1 MNKYEELCKQNPTY
15 TIKQISD
22 PEFTKYGKIYTNYD
36 VTDVM
41 EYMDKNITIDKTSNI
56 YVPSNA
62 ELEKIPSMQT
72 IATDIFAGM
81 PFEAGECTGQ
91 SSNFTAVEYHQGS
104 ELNVMLTDVVMVLGK
119 RNILE
124 ENGTFN
130 AKEQG
135 ELFFVPRGTVVEFYS
150 DTLHY
155 SPIKVDNSGFKIIV
169 MLPAGSNQ
177 PLPENFH
184 SNNPRIVK
192 KNKFQVVHESRTD
205 KIKQGAQIGVSG
217 DLIELVPLK

>member
-22 PEFTKYGKIYTNYD
+22 PEFSKYGKIYTNYD

-62 ELEKIPSMQT
+62 ELEKISSMQT

>member
-62 ELEKIPSMQT
+62 ELEKISSMQT

>member
-1 MNKYEELCKQNPTY
+1 MNKYEEMCAQNPTY
-15 TIKQISD
+15 TIKKTTDQA
-22 PEFTKYGKIYTNYD
+22 FAKYGKIYTNYD
-36 VTDVM
+36 VSDVIK
-41 EYMDKNITIDKTSNI
+41 YMDDNITIDQTSNV

-62 ELEKIPSMQT
+62 ELEKVPSMQT
-72 IATDIFAGM
+72 IGTDIYAGM

-119 RNILE
+119 RSVLE
-124 ENGTFN
+124 ESGTFN
-130 AKEQG
+130 AKEQA

-155 SPIKVDNSGFKIIV
+155 SPIKVDDSGFKIIV
-169 MLPAGSNQ
+169 MLPAGSNH

-205 KIKQGAQIGVSG
+205 KIEQGAQIEVSG
-217 DLIELVPLK
+217 DLIELSPLK

>member
-1 MNKYEELCKQNPTY
+1 MCAKNPTY
-15 TIKQISD
+15 TIKETTD
-22 PEFTKYGKIYTNYD
+22 PTFAKYGKIYANYD
-36 VTDVM
+36 VSDVIK
-41 EYMDKNITIDKTSNI
+41 YMDENIIIDKTSNI
-56 YVPSNA
+56 YVPTNA
-62 ELEKIPSMQT
+62 ELEKVPSMQM
-72 IATDIFAGM
+72 IGTDVYAGM
-81 PFEAGECTGQ
+81 PFEVGECTGR

-104 ELNVMLTDVVMVLGK
+104 ELNVMITDVVMVLGK
-119 RNILE
+119 RSVLE

-130 AKEQG
+130 AEKQA

-155 SPIKVDNSGFKIIV
+155 SPLKVDDAGFKIIV

-192 KNKFQVVHESRTD
+192 KNKFQVVHRSRSD
-205 KIKQGAQIGVSG
+205 KIAQGAQVGVSG
-217 DLIELVPLK
+217 ELIELKPLK